1 MWKKCVP
8 ISVILFREA
17 WYGPPDSVAGCVTS
31 LLRGSKGSLLV
42 SWRLLNVK
50 H

>member
-17 WYGPPDSVAGCVTS
+17 WSGPQVRAVGCVMS
-31 LLRGSKGSLLV
+31 LFRGTESFLLL
-42 SWRLLNVK
+42 SWQ
-50 H
+50 

>member
-17 WYGPPDSVAGCVTS
+17 WSGPQVSAVGCVMS
-31 LLRGSKGSLLV
+31 LFRGAEGSLLV